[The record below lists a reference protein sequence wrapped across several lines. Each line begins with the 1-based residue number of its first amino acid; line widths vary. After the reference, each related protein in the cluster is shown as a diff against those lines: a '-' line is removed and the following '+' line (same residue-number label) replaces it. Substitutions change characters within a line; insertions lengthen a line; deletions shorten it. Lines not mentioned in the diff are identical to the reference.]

1 MRFVFP
7 KRNLKLFS
15 DYQEMR
21 STQFLRAAD
30 MESKKKNTAGQD
42 NYF

>member
-30 MESKKKNTAGQD
+30 MENKNTAGQD

>member
-15 DYQEMR
+15 DYQEKR

-30 MESKKKNTAGQD
+30 MENKKKSTAGQD